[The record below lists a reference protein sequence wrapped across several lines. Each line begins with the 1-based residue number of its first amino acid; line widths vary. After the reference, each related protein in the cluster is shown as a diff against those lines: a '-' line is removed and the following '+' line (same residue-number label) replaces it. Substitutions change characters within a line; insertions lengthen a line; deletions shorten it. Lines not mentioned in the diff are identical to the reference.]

1 MLKTSLKKNLKNQIT
16 CPLPPSLGI
25 LKFIISLVFIIDL
38 PYVTYHTSYSM
49 YSLWKFLAFHNFVIK
64 SYVYSVEMSIAQ
76 SIFFMRNWKFYEAIL
91 EDNDKITYYC
101 KRKYPQNLV
110 A

>member
-1 MLKTSLKKNLKNQIT
+1 MLKTSFKKNLKNQIT
-16 CPLPPSLGI
+16 YPLPPSLGI
-25 LKFIISLVFIIDL
+25 LKFIISLVFILDL

-76 SIFFMRNWKFYEAIL
+76 SIFSCTIGNFMKQFLRIMIKSL
-91 EDNDKITYYC
+91 ITA
-101 KRKYPQNLV
+101 KENTPKT
-110 A
+110 